1 MFKKQKILLIDNYDS
16 FTYNLQHYLE
26 FLNDDS
32 CDVVRN
38 DELNLSAIAHYD
50 SLVLS
55 PGPGLPQEA
64 GKLIPL
70 IKEYYQS
77 KKILGVCLGHQA
89 LGMATGAQLKPLN
102 TVLHGRQRRCIKTDI
117 SDPVLKEIPADFFAG
132 RYHSWV
138 IDRSTLS
145 PEWDITSVDEDNEI
159 MSMHHSRFPV
169 WGVQFHPESIMT
181 KQGMTLINNW
191 LKA

>member
-1 MFKKQKILLIDNYDS
+1 MLKKQKILLIDNYDS

-26 FLNDDS
+26 FLNDDC
-32 CDVVRN
+32 CDVIRN
-38 DELNLSAIAHYD
+38 DEIDLSAIARYD

-55 PGPGLPQEA
+55 PGPGLPPEA
-64 GKLIPL
+64 GNLIAL
-70 IKEYYQS
+70 IKEYYRS

-89 LGMATGAQLKPLN
+89 LGMVTGAQLKSLEK
-102 TVLHGRQRRCIKTDI
+102 VLHGRQMRCIKTDI
-117 SDPVLKEIPADFFAG
+117 SDPILNGIYPDFFAG

-145 PEWDITSVDEDNEI
+145 SEWDITSVDEDSEI
-159 MSMHHSRFPV
+159 MSMHHSQFPV

-181 KQGMTLINNW
+181 KQGMILIKNW
-191 LKA
+191 LKE